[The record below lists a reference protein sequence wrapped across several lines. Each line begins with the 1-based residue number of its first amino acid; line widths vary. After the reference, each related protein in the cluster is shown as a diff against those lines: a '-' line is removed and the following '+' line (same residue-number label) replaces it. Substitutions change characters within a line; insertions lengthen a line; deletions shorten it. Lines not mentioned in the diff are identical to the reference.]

1 VGQKNKPYNPKGAP
15 RAVNW
20 KGGARKRRGSSS
32 FSLDILGKTKKG
44 LEGFIGYGT
53 GYNVSKSPHVSEQV
67 RGKNIRAGVKVPIG
81 KGIRIG
87 GNVSRKSRKGK
98 WQEDSPD
105 YQGAGSWKDK
115 SIFSYGA
122 DLEAPFLGG
131 TAYLRGTRTPGQPSI
146 RRKRQQALKAGIRW
160 DFNKGGK
167 VTRKKKKNKKKK

>member
-1 VGQKNKPYNPKGAP
+1 MKDKPYKNPP

-20 KGGARKRRGSSS
+20 KGSASKRRGSSR

-53 GYNVSKSPHVSEQV
+53 GYNVSKSPYKSEQE

-81 KGIRIG
+81 NVRIG
-87 GNVSRKSRKGK
+87 GDISRTSRKGK

-131 TAYLRGTRTPGQPSI
+131 TAYLRGTRTPGEPGI
-146 RRKRQQALKAGIRW
+146 GRKRQQALKAGIRW
-160 DFNKGGK
+160 GFNRGGK
-167 VTRKKKKNKKKK
+167 VTRKKKKKK